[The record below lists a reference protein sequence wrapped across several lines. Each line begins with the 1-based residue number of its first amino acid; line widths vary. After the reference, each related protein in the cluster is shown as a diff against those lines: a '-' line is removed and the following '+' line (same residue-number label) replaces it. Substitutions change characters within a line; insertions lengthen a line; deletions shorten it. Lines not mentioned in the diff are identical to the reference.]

1 MQSGRGPAHAAMD
14 QLQSANQFDDL
25 PHKWV
30 DVVADYLRGFRND
43 TTDFNRPQ
51 LRSSVRHTYPA
62 FVCGYSALIMA
73 GALCNAYVL
82 AIVARKRLYATDP
95 VYVYVANLAVTGI
108 VECVSVLPIS
118 LMVLLVQNWIFG
130 RFLCFFLPM
139 LQVLSSKIIYFINN
153 IIRYRCFPNC
163 SVSLPYTCKNENDRR
178 IPPPAKKKKKYIDT

>member
-1 MQSGRGPAHAAMD
+1 MIVIQTSPTMVEVNTIDHF
-14 QLQSANQFDDL
+14 NDL
-25 PHKWV
+25 PQKWT
-30 DVVADYLRGFRND
+30 DVVVEYLKGFRND

-62 FVCGYSALIMA
+62 FVCSYSALIMA
-73 GALCNAYVL
+73 GALCNVYVL
-82 AIVARKRLYATDP
+82 AIVARKRLYNADP

-139 LQVLSSKIIYFINN
+139 LQVGVIDRNINN
-153 IIRYRCFPNC
+153 IIFQRNERKMLNYRYYYNI
-163 SVSLPYTCKNENDRR
+163 L
-178 IPPPAKKKKKYIDT
+178 

>member
-1 MQSGRGPAHAAMD
+1 MLYYSFAAAAAAMLD
-14 QLQSANQFDDL
+14 VSSIQQLSNL
-25 PHKWV
+25 PHNWL
-30 DVVADYLRGFRND
+30 DVIVHYLRGFRND

-51 LRSSVRHTYPA
+51 LRPSVRHTYPM

-118 LMVLLVQNWIFG
+118 LMVMLVQNWIFG
-130 RFLCFFLPM
+130 RFLCYFLPM
-139 LQVLSSKIIYFINN
+139 LQVSDH
-153 IIRYRCFPNC
+153 
-163 SVSLPYTCKNENDRR
+163 T
-178 IPPPAKKKKKYIDT
+178 